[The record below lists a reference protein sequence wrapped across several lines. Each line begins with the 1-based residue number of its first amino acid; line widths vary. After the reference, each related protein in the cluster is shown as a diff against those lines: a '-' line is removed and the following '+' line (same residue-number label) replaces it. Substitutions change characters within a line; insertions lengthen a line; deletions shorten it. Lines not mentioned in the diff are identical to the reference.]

1 MSVLL
6 VCPKSKGN
14 TFHVCRY
21 VVNHSDA
28 ELLLLN
34 PRQADDLKEYTSI
47 FLCSGVYGGSVH
59 RDLLRWL
66 DRIDKT
72 SINDNAKI
80 FAFLTWFGR
89 GHSDKTAMQGVKRRF
104 EEKQLHVESDYMT
117 CFGQG
122 LGIIRHSHPNEEDC
136 ERVLNWVKSKT
147 CCSQ

>member
-1 MSVLL
+1 MNALL
-6 VCPKSKGN
+6 VCPKSNGN
-14 TFHVCRY
+14 TYAVCHY
-21 VVNHSDA
+21 VVSRSDA
-28 ELLLLN
+28 ELLLLD

-80 FAFLTWFGR
+80 FVFLTWFGR
-89 GHSDKTAMQGVKRRF
+89 GQSDRTAMRGVKRIL
-104 EEKQLHVESDYMT
+104 EEKHLHLESDYMA

-122 LGIIRHSHPNEEDC
+122 LGFIRHGHPNEEDC
-136 ERVLNWVKSKT
+136 IAALNWVKSRAS
-147 CCSQ
+147 CSQ